1 MLPVP
6 VLGLTGVL
14 EVMSI
19 YDMDK
24 ESNRSTK
31 WRIRVYYVYTES
43 TPDVVIKLFIA
54 ISM

>member
-14 EVMSI
+14 EVMSMTWI
-19 YDMDK
+19 K
-24 ESNRSTK
+24 
-31 WRIRVYYVYTES
+31 RVTDQPNGVSEYIMCTQA
-43 TPDVVIKLFIA
+43 TPDVVINLFIA